1 MSEKELVIVSALVLV
16 DQDGRVLICERPKGK
31 FMEGFWEFPGG
42 KLEKNETPENCL
54 IREIKE
60 EIGVNLGDFCFSPL
74 TFSLNEYDDFN
85 ILLLLYICRE
95 NVGVIMSN
103 ENQNMKWLFVKD
115 LYDCNLLPADRELI
129 PYIRD
134 SVLTLL
140 IILFNMSADL
150 IIRNALYILIICKF
164 SSIYFL
170 SRYLDLF

>member
-1 MSEKELVIVSALVLV
+1 MSKKELLIVSALVLV

-31 FMEGFWEFPGG
+31 FMAGYWEFPGG
-42 KLEKNETPENCL
+42 KLEKNETPKNCL

-60 EIGVNLGDFCFSPL
+60 EIGVNLENFCFSPL

-95 NVGVIMSN
+95 NVGVIKSN

-115 LYDCNLLPADRELI
+115 LYDSNLLPADRELI

-134 SVLTLL
+134 SVLT
-140 IILFNMSADL
+140 
-150 IIRNALYILIICKF
+150 
-164 SSIYFL
+164 
-170 SRYLDLF
+170 

>member
-1 MSEKELVIVSALVLV
+1 
-16 DQDGRVLICERPKGK
+16 
-31 FMEGFWEFPGG
+31 MEGFWEFPGG

-134 SVLTLL
+134 SVLT
-140 IILFNMSADL
+140 
-150 IIRNALYILIICKF
+150 
-164 SSIYFL
+164 
-170 SRYLDLF
+170 